1 MLMAKDLEIALL
13 RSFVTA
19 VRVGSISRA
28 ATALGHTQPALSQ
41 QLRKLEG
48 AVGRPLLHRSPSGVL
63 PTRAGEEL
71 LPYAERILS
80 LSAQALTETGRA
92 LTGHCGVGLLEDLA
106 ASRLPQAL
114 ADLARLHPGATLEV
128 LSLSTTAMRQAYD
141 AGRVQLVLDAV
152 PDLPGPPRWK
162 VARPLVWAIGQ
173 GVDVPDV
180 SDVAADPLPLVLF
193 SNPCSWRTAV
203 LETLERADRRWQTVF
218 ESNNLI
224 GVLAAVRAGL
234 GVAALMP
241 ANIEPA
247 MARHDTDALPALP
260 DVELG
265 LTRHPRTDGD
275 PLIDAVETALRRMI

>member
-1 MLMAKDLEIALL
+1 MRMAQDLEIALL

-28 ATALGHTQPALSQ
+28 ATVLGRTQPALSQ
-41 QLRKLEG
+41 QLRKLEN
-48 AVGRPLLHRSPSGVL
+48 AVGRPLLQRSPSGVA

-106 ASRLPQAL
+106 ASHLPQAL
-114 ADLARLHPGATLEV
+114 ADLSRLHPGATLEV
-128 LSLSTTAMRQAYD
+128 LSLSDTAMRAAYD

-152 PDLPGPPRWK
+152 PDVPAPPRWT
-162 VARPLVWAIGQ
+162 VRRPLVWAVGD
-173 GVDVPDV
+173 GV
-180 SDVAADPLPLVLF
+180 DVAADPLPVVLF
-193 SNPCSWRTAV
+193 SNPCSWRTTV
-203 LETLERADRRWQTVF
+203 LEALERSNRRWHAAF
-218 ESNNLI
+218 ESNCLA
-224 GVLAAVRAGL
+224 GVLAAVRAGV

-241 ANIEPA
+241 TNLEPT
-247 MARHDTDALPALP
+247 MASHDADTLPALP
-260 DVELG
+260 DVEFG
-265 LTRHPRTDGD
+265 LVRHPRTVDD

>member
-1 MLMAKDLEIALL
+1 MARDLETALL

-19 VRVGSISRA
+19 VRAGSISRA

-41 QLRKLEG
+41 QLRKLESV
-48 AVGRPLLHRSPSGVL
+48 VGRPLLHRSPSGVS

-128 LSLSTTAMRQAYD
+128 LSLSNAAMQEAYD
-141 AGRVQLVLDAV
+141 AGRVHLVLDAV
-152 PDLPGPPRWK
+152 PDVPGPPRWT
-162 VARPLVWAIGQ
+162 VRRSLVWAIGQ
-173 GVDVPDV
+173 GVDV
-180 SDVAADPLPLVLF
+180 AADPLPVVLF
-193 SNPCSWRTAV
+193 SNPCSWRTSV
-203 LETLERADRRWQTVF
+203 LETLERTDRRWQVAF
-218 ESNNLI
+218 ESNSLV
-224 GVLAAVRAGL
+224 GVLAAIRAGL

-241 ANIEPA
+241 ANLEPA
-247 MARHDTDALPALP
+247 MACHDTDALPTLP

-265 LTRHPRTDGD
+265 LARHPRTEGD

>member
-1 MLMAKDLEIALL
+1 MARDLETALL

-19 VRVGSISRA
+19 VRAGSISRA

-41 QLRKLEG
+41 QLRRLES
-48 AVGRPLLHRSPSGVL
+48 AVGRPLLHRSPSGVA

-106 ASRLPQAL
+106 ASHLPQAL

-128 LSLSTTAMRQAYD
+128 LSLSNAAMLAAYD

-152 PDLPGPPRWK
+152 PDLPAPPRWT
-162 VARPLVWAIGQ
+162 VRRPLVWAIGQ
-173 GVDVPDV
+173 GVDVT
-180 SDVAADPLPLVLF
+180 ADPLPVVLF
-193 SNPCSWRTAV
+193 SDPCLWRTSL
-203 LETLERADRRWQTVF
+203 LESLEGADRRWQVAF
-218 ESNNLI
+218 ESNSLV
-224 GVLAAVRAGL
+224 GVLAALRAGL

-241 ANIEPA
+241 SNLEPA
-247 MARHDTDALPALP
+247 MACHNPEALPVLP
-260 DVELG
+260 DIELG
-265 LTRHPRTDGD
+265 LARHPRAEGD
-275 PLIDAVETALRRMI
+275 PLVDAVETALRRMI

>member
-1 MLMAKDLEIALL
+1 MARDLEITLL

-19 VRVGSISRA
+19 VRSGSISRA
-28 ATALGHTQPALSQ
+28 ATALGHTQPSLSQ
-41 QLRKLEG
+41 QLRKLESG
-48 AVGRPLLHRSPSGVL
+48 VGRPLLHRSPSGVS

-71 LPYAERILS
+71 LPYAERILT

-106 ASRLPQAL
+106 ASQLPQAL

-128 LSLSTTAMRQAYD
+128 LSTSNVAMREAYD
-141 AGRVQLVLDAV
+141 AGRVQLVLDEVSDV
-152 PDLPGPPRWK
+152 PTPPRWT
-162 VARPLVWAIGQ
+162 VRRPLDWAIGQ
-173 GVDVPDV
+173 GVDV
-180 SDVAADPLPLVLF
+180 AADPLPVVLF
-193 SNPCSWRTAV
+193 SNTCPWRTAV
-203 LETLERADRRWQTVF
+203 LETLERADRRWRVAF
-218 ESNNLI
+218 ESNSLV

-241 ANIEPA
+241 ANLEPV
-247 MARHDTDALPALP
+247 MARHDTDALPTLP

-265 LTRHPRTDGD
+265 LARHPRTEGD

>member
-1 MLMAKDLEIALL
+1 MARDLEITLL

-19 VRVGSISRA
+19 LRSGSISRA
-28 ATALGHTQPALSQ
+28 ATALGHSQPSLSQ
-41 QLRKLEG
+41 QLRKLES
-48 AVGRPLLHRSPSGVL
+48 AVGSPLLHRSPSGVS

-71 LPYAERILS
+71 LPYAERILA

-92 LTGHCGVGLLEDLA
+92 LTGHCGIGLLEDLA

-128 LSLSTTAMRQAYD
+128 LSLSSTATREAYD

-152 PDLPGPPRWK
+152 PDIPGPPRWT
-162 VARPLVWAIGQ
+162 VRRPLAWAAGQ
-173 GVDVPDV
+173 GVDVT
-180 SDVAADPLPLVLF
+180 ADPLPVVLF
-193 SNPCSWRTAV
+193 SNPCSWRTSV
-203 LETLERADRRWQTVF
+203 LETLERADRRWRVAF
-218 ESNNLI
+218 ESNSLA

-241 ANIEPA
+241 ANLEPA
-247 MARHDTDALPALP
+247 MACHDADALPALP
-260 DVELG
+260 DVEFG
-265 LTRHPRTDGD
+265 LVRHPRTEGD